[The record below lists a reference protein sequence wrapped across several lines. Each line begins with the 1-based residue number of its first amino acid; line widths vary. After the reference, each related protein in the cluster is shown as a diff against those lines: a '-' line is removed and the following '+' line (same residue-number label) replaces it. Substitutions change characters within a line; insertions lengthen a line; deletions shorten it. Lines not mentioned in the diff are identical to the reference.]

1 MDIIVGTVSF
11 HASGQQTGYSG
22 IACCSSAEIAA
33 CVNSALTL
41 SRMAESQFN
50 WEMADI
56 GATTRKYTRIEFDD
70 THEQN
75 LVFLHV
81 PLLLKP
87 SESCH
92 LLSAVALLPGYLVVR
107 RHSSSLAC
115 GFCPFGP
122 QIVTLNFTRM
132 ADWSIDAHEEV
143 IREDQSI
150 LLKRQDVT
158 VPRLSHI
165 FKVS

>member
-11 HASGQQTGYSG
+11 HASGRQTGYSG

-56 GATTRKYTRIEFDD
+56 GATTRTYTCIEFDD
-70 THEQN
+70 AYAQN

-87 SESCH
+87 SKSCH
-92 LLSAVALLPGYLVVR
+92 LLSAVALLPG
-107 RHSSSLAC
+107 
-115 GFCPFGP
+115 
-122 QIVTLNFTRM
+122 
-132 ADWSIDAHEEV
+132 
-143 IREDQSI
+143 
-150 LLKRQDVT
+150 
-158 VPRLSHI
+158 
-165 FKVS
+165 